1 MPERYPVVIAVLNSK
16 GGVGKSTIAVNLA
29 AALAAPRRRVL
40 LVDLDSQASSSI
52 WLGVPRGHLRPSSAS
67 CLLEKYPMLKA
78 VRHTA
83 TSNLHLVPGS
93 IELANA
99 DVTLCG
105 VRGRELVLRRAL
117 DRLDGQY
124 DIILLDC
131 PPGFSLIAVNA
142 IVAADGILVPVTPE
156 VLAVDALDNLL
167 GAIERVRARM
177 SARARVLGFVL
188 SGVDP
193 ARKHSRD
200 VAKRLRQ
207 EFRERVFQSEI
218 RWTAALADAP
228 ASRDTIF
235 AVAPKSPAAAAFRRL
250 AAELLQRLPA
260 LRP

>member
-29 AALAAPRRRVL
+29 AALASPRRRVL
-40 LVDLDSQASSSI
+40 LIDLDSQASSSI

-78 VRHTA
+78 IRHTG

-105 VRGRELVLRRAL
+105 VRGRELVLRRAI

-124 DIILLDC
+124 DVVLLDC
-131 PPGFSLIAVNA
+131 PPSFSLLAVNA
-142 IVAADGILVPVTPE
+142 IVAADAIVVPVSPD
-156 VLAVDALDNLL
+156 VLAVDSLDNLL
-167 GAIERVRARM
+167 GSIERVRARM
-177 SARARVLGFVL
+177 ATKARVLGFVL
-188 SGVDP
+188 NGVDP
-193 ARKHSRD
+193 TRKQERE
-200 VAKRLRQ
+200 VAQRLRA
-207 EFRERVFQSEI
+207 EFRERMFQTEI
-218 RWTAALADAP
+218 RWAAALASAP
-228 ASRDTIF
+228 ESRETIF
-235 AVAPKSPAAAAFRRL
+235 TVRTGSAAANTFRRL
-250 AAELLQRLPA
+250 AGELLQRLPA